1 MASVSLCLIC
11 AYICSK
17 VGAAV
22 GYTFHLR
29 IPSTLSC
36 VLIVAFTEKVS
47 YILIVA
53 LSMVSIFREYTG
65 KIGLLCI
72 PMVMAMQPMI
82 HIQ

>member
-1 MASVSLCLIC
+1 MGTV
-11 AYICSK
+11 
-17 VGAAV
+17 V

-29 IPSTLSC
+29 IPNTLSC
-36 VLIVAFTEKVS
+36 VLIVAFTGKVS

-53 LSMVSIFREYTG
+53 LSMVSMFREYTG

>member
-1 MASVSLCLIC
+1 M
-11 AYICSK
+11 
-17 VGAAV
+17 GAVV

-29 IPSTLSC
+29 IPNTLSC
-36 VLIVAFTEKVS
+36 VLIVAFTGKVS

-53 LSMVSIFREYTG
+53 LSMVSMFREYTG

>member
-1 MASVSLCLIC
+1 MGTV
-11 AYICSK
+11 
-17 VGAAV
+17 V

-29 IPSTLSC
+29 IPNTLSC

-47 YILIVA
+47 YNLIVA

-72 PMVMAMQPMI
+72 PMVMAMHPMI

>member
-1 MASVSLCLIC
+1 MGTV
-11 AYICSK
+11 
-17 VGAAV
+17 V

-29 IPSTLSC
+29 IPNTLSC

-53 LSMVSIFREYTG
+53 LSMVSMFREYTG